1 MARRLAELERGYS
14 RLLESEN
21 ERLRAELHFS
31 LRPEAAAAE
40 PRETTVAAPTSEAL
54 HSPAYL
60 TPAAIEVNRRCDEVE
75 MYARLENWSAARTA
89 SLAAVTTACR
99 TLRRVCADREFSLGL
114 RQLSLH
120 ASQQESHVLNVVPV
134 PPLQGDAAYPVA
146 AAPEAPSTKWTEF
159 LAKETEILQI
169 LGMSAEMA
177 KAHISIGHEAYAVDP
192 KQHLAMAQTPEQF
205 MALLEMLRD
214 DVCTSADAIALG
226 IRHEK
231 SRKRWKKVLV
241 NGISGTLV
249 VGANAAG
256 TVLLGPLGVA
266 ISGALGS
273 AAVAVAVEAVNE

>member
-1 MARRLAELERGYS
+1 M
-14 RLLESEN
+14 
-21 ERLRAELHFS
+21 
-31 LRPEAAAAE
+31 
-40 PRETTVAAPTSEAL
+40 
-54 HSPAYL
+54 
-60 TPAAIEVNRRCDEVE
+60 
-75 MYARLENWSAARTA
+75 
-89 SLAAVTTACR
+89 
-99 TLRRVCADREFSLGL
+99 
-114 RQLSLH
+114 
-120 ASQQESHVLNVVPV
+120 LNVVPV